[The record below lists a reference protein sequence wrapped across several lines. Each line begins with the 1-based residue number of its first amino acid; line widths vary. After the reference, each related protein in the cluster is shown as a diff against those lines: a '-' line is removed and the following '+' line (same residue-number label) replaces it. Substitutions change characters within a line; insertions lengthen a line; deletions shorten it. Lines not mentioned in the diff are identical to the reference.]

1 MTPHLRRLN
10 SDPVSR
16 EAAANIT
23 ADLGECGAFSDCNS
37 CTYEYDYTWASGS
50 KEPLVSAAA
59 VDIYLVDIIYTS
71 TSCNIYCALELRVLL
86 HEGRLGAGG
95 RGVRAL
101 DPGR

>member
-23 ADLGECGAFSDCNS
+23 ADLGECAAFSDCNS

-59 VDIYLVDIIYTS
+59 VDIS
-71 TSCNIYCALELRVLL
+71 TNCDIYCALELRVLL
-86 HEGRLGAGG
+86 HEERLGAGG

-101 DPGR
+101 GPGR

>member
-59 VDIYLVDIIYTS
+59 VDISTFYTF
-71 TSCNIYCALELRVLL
+71 TRCDIYCALELRVLL
-86 HEGRLGAGG
+86 HEG
-95 RGVRAL
+95 
-101 DPGR
+101 

>member
-23 ADLGECGAFSDCNS
+23 ADLGECAAFSDCNS

-59 VDIYLVDIIYTS
+59 SDIS
-71 TSCNIYCALELRVLL
+71 THLQICTNCDIYCALELRVLL
-86 HEGRLGAGG
+86 HEERLGAGG
-95 RGVRAL
+95 RGLRAL

>member
-1 MTPHLRRLN
+1 MAAAPSEYNILISAYPLELQTKVQTGVNPVTPHLRRLN

-59 VDIYLVDIIYTS
+59 LLQVVIFI
-71 TSCNIYCALELRVLL
+71 VL
-86 HEGRLGAGG
+86 
-95 RGVRAL
+95 
-101 DPGR
+101 

>member
-59 VDIYLVDIIYTS
+59 VDTGCPI
-71 TSCNIYCALELRVLL
+71 LL
-86 HEGRLGAGG
+86 GPLCFCYFLGF
-95 RGVRAL
+95 
-101 DPGR
+101 

>member
-23 ADLGECGAFSDCNS
+23 ADLGECAAFSDCNS

-50 KEPLVSAAA
+50 KEPLVSVTAS
-59 VDIYLVDIIYTS
+59 DICICTS
-71 TSCNIYCALELRVLL
+71 TRCNYHCTVELRVLL
-86 HEGRLGAGG
+86 HEG
-95 RGVRAL
+95 
-101 DPGR
+101 